1 MNLNRGIN
9 LEKIADKM
17 TGASGAE
24 CKVRLLNF
32 FISFFFLFFFF
43 SKILIFFFL
52 KQREFA
58 QKQECSHYVKEEFMS
73 LKRTLKCLLL
83 KL

>member
-24 CKVRLLNF
+24 CKV
-32 FISFFFLFFFF
+32 
-43 SKILIFFFL
+43 KI
-52 KQREFA
+52 K
-58 QKQECSHYVKEEFMS
+58 KK
-73 LKRTLKCLLL
+73 K
-83 KL
+83 